1 MVTDQWLDR
10 PLKEFIRTIAF
21 SVAEGQEELDQ
32 RAMRSQL
39 AIEREIEEGTLGY
52 DLDASWLRFSEVEA
66 DLEMTLSIEG
76 REIRDPETE
85 EVRGFR
91 PVVSALPLNHRVKH
105 EYDVDAEIASEVRLR
120 IAPVPPERRQ
130 R

>member
-1 MVTDQWLDR
+1 MATAQWLDR

-66 DLEMTLSIEG
+66 DLEVTLSIEG
-76 REIRDPETE
+76 REIHDPETK

-105 EYDVDAEIASEVRLR
+105 EYDVDAEIASKVRLR

-130 R
+130 P